1 MEQREVDSGAKAS
14 SLMDSFASS
23 FHRMSYTI
31 HPFDIPGEAAG
42 KSSNE
47 SWAAKQAFEDYRDD
61 TKSNIVMTIMDGKH
75 ERRILAQTMAL
86 TTK

>member
-14 SLMDSFASS
+14 ALVASFASS
-23 FHRMSYTI
+23 FYRMSYTI

-47 SWAAKQAFEDYRDD
+47 SWAAKQAFKDYQDD
-61 TKSNIVMTIMDGKH
+61 TKSNVVMTIMDGKH
-75 ERRILAQTMAL
+75 EQRILAQMKVL